1 MEIIQVPQQRNDEEC
16 GNFVLYFINLFMES
30 APPNF
35 SMEGYPYFV
44 SFPSNHMFLF
54 YDMLNS
60 CYIFSVTFC
69 FNCRW
74 RKVGL
79 PLKGWIA
86 SARNYIPQQ
95 SDVRNFNGG
104 RKESL

>member
-44 SFPSNHMFLF
+44 SFPSNHMLLF
-54 YDMLNS
+54 YDAQFVLHILNH
-60 CYIFSVTFC
+60 FLF
-69 FNCRW
+69 
-74 RKVGL
+74 
-79 PLKGWIA
+79 
-86 SARNYIPQQ
+86 
-95 SDVRNFNGG
+95 
-104 RKESL
+104 